1 MSREIKTGI
10 VSVIIIALFIWGFNY
25 LKGQNIFEANSR
37 TFYIEY
43 ENIRG
48 LNKASTVSIHGL
60 QVGRVTDI
68 TFNKDPKKLGV
79 LLVEIAVDDDF
90 PFTVNSVVKI
100 YSTGIIGG
108 ESLAIIPSSEGE
120 LAKSGDYLKGEIES
134 DIFTSVG
141 QSLNPLKTKVER
153 VIIEADSLL
162 LALNDVLDEKTR
174 NSFKRTI
181 QGFETTVTTMNNTLS
196 SLNRMIDSSRVNID
210 VTLENTKKVS
220 DNFAKVSDTLVNAN
234 LGETV
239 KTLQATL
246 DNVNGLLKGIEDG
259 KGSVGKLMN
268 NDSLYI
274 NLTNASKEME
284 ELLREMKLNPKRFVH
299 FSLFGKKAKPF
310 NAENNKNNVSNDQKK
325 KKKKQ

>member
-1 MSREIKTGI
+1 MSREVKTGI
-10 VSVIIIALFIWGFNY
+10 VSVLIIALFIWGFNY
-25 LKGQNIFEANSR
+25 LKGQNLFEASSR

-60 QVGRVTDI
+60 QVGRVSDI
-68 TFNKDPKKLGV
+68 TFNEDPEKRGM
-79 LLVEIAVDDDF
+79 LVVKISVEDDF
-90 PFTVNSVVKI
+90 QFSRNSVVKI

-108 ESLAIIPSSEGE
+108 ESLAIIPDYEGE
-120 LAKSGDYLKGEIES
+120 MAVSGDYLTGEVES

-162 LALNDVLDEKTR
+162 IALNDVLDEKTR

-181 QGFETTVTTMNNTLS
+181 RGFEGTVSSMNQTLS
-196 SLNRMIDSSRVNID
+196 SLNQLIDSSNTSLQSTLKNTEK
-210 VTLENTKKVS
+210 VTE
-220 DNFAKVSDTLVNAN
+220 NFAKVSDTLVNAN

-246 DNVNGLLKGIEDG
+246 DNVNGLLQGLEEG
-259 KGSVGKLMN
+259 KGTMGKLMK
-268 NDSLYI
+268 NDSLYT

-299 FSLFGKKAKPF
+299 FSLFGKKAKPY
-310 NAENNKNNVSNDQKK
+310 NEENNKNHVSNQKK
-325 KKKKQ
+325 K

>member
-10 VSVIIIALFIWGFNY
+10 VAIIIIGLFIWGYNF
-25 LKGQNIFEANSR
+25 LKGQNLFEGNSR

-43 ENIRG
+43 DNIRG

-60 QVGRVTDI
+60 QVGTVSDI
-68 TFNKDPKKLGV
+68 TFNPDPEKRGMLIVK
-79 LLVEIAVDDDF
+79 ISVDDDF
-90 PFTVNSVVKI
+90 EFSKNSVVKI

-108 ESLAIIPSSEGE
+108 ESLAIIPSYEGE
-120 LAKSGDYLKGEIES
+120 TAVSGDYLKGEVES

-162 LALNDVLDEKTR
+162 IALNDVLDEKTR

-181 QGFETTVTTMNNTLS
+181 QGFETTVSSMNNTIS
-196 SLNRMIDSSRVNID
+196 SLNQLIDSSS
-210 VTLENTKKVS
+210 VTLNATLKNTEKMT

-239 KTLQATL
+239 KTLEATL
-246 DNVNGLLKGIEDG
+246 ANVNGLLAGLEEG
-259 KGSVGKLMN
+259 KGTIGKLMQ

-299 FSLFGKKAKPF
+299 FSLFGKKAKPY
-310 NAENNKNNVSNDQKK
+310 NEENNKNNVSNDQKK
-325 KKKKQ
+325 KKKK

>member
-10 VSVIIIALFIWGFNY
+10 VSIIIIGLFIWGYNF
-25 LKGQNIFEANSR
+25 LKGQNLFEGNSR

-43 ENIRG
+43 DNIRG

-60 QVGRVTDI
+60 QVGTVSDI
-68 TFNKDPKKLGV
+68 TFNPDPEKRGMLIVK
-79 LLVEIAVDDDF
+79 ISVDDDF
-90 PFTVNSVVKI
+90 EFSKNSVVKI

-108 ESLAIIPSSEGE
+108 ESLAIIPSYEGE
-120 LAKSGDYLKGEIES
+120 IAVSGDYLKGEVES

-162 LALNDVLDEKTR
+162 IALNDVLDEKTR

-181 QGFETTVTTMNNTLS
+181 QGFETTVSSMNNTIS
-196 SLNRMIDSSRVNID
+196 SLNQLIDSSS
-210 VTLENTKKVS
+210 VTLNATLKNTEKMT

-246 DNVNGLLKGIEDG
+246 DNVNGLLAGLEEG
-259 KGSVGKLMN
+259 KGTLGKLMQ

-299 FSLFGKKAKPF
+299 FSLFGKKAKPY
-310 NAENNKNNVSNDQKK
+310 NEENNKNNVSNDQKK
-325 KKKKQ
+325 KKK

>member
-10 VSVIIIALFIWGFNY
+10 VSVAIIAIFIWGYNY
-25 LKGQNIFEANSR
+25 LKGQNLFEASSR

-43 ENIRG
+43 DNIRG
-48 LNKASTVSIHGL
+48 LNKASTVSINGL
-60 QVGRVTDI
+60 QVGRVSDI
-68 TFNKDPKKLGV
+68 TFNPDPDKRGMLVVKI
-79 LLVEIAVDDDF
+79 LVEDDF
-90 PFTVNSVVKI
+90 EFSKNSVVKI

-108 ESLAIIPSSEGE
+108 ESLAIIPNYEGDP
-120 LAKSGDYLKGEIES
+120 AVSGDYLTGEVES

-162 LALNDVLDEKTR
+162 IALNDVLDEKTR

-181 QGFETTVTTMNNTLS
+181 QGFETTVSSMNSTLN
-196 SLNRMIDSSRVNID
+196 SLNQLIDSSSVTLNA
-210 VTLENTKKVS
+210 TLENTKTVT

-246 DNVNGLLKGIEDG
+246 NNVNGLLAGLEAG
-259 KGSVGKLMN
+259 KGTIGKLMQ
-268 NDSLYI
+268 NDSLYV

-299 FSLFGKKAKPF
+299 FSLFGKKAKPY
-310 NAENNKNNVSNDQKK
+310 NEENNKNNVSNQKK
-325 KKKKQ
+325 